1 MLCPLSARS
10 AKPPPALRL
19 PWLLTPC
26 FLADGVTPVVGQPQG
41 VPIPPPEFG
50 PPPYEPPS
58 QPGFVPPHMP
68 TDGSGPYVPPGEYC
82 WGLCE
87 AGGGD
92 GRGPPWST
100 SAGAPG
106 SRGDNRVG
114 AAFGAAQGGSGLEQG
129 AQSRSPGLLQMK
141 LFTSAH
147 FSFPAGYYPP
157 PGPHP
162 PMGYYPAPGHYP
174 SPSGHTAT
182 VLVPS
187 GTATTVTVLQ
197 GEIFQAAPVQTV
209 CPHCQQA
216 ITTKITYE
224 IGLMSFL
231 LGFFCC
237 FVG

>member
-1 MLCPLSARS
+1 MSND
-10 AKPPPALRL
+10 PPPPYPGGPSAPLIEEKHG
-19 PWLLTPC
+19 PPPGT
-26 FLADGVTPVVGQPQG
+26 DGVAPVVGQPQG

-68 TDGSGPYVPPGEYC
+68 TDSSGPYVP
-82 WGLCE
+82 
-87 AGGGD
+87 
-92 GRGPPWST
+92 
-100 SAGAPG
+100 
-106 SRGDNRVG
+106 
-114 AAFGAAQGGSGLEQG
+114 
-129 AQSRSPGLLQMK
+129 
-141 LFTSAH
+141 
-147 FSFPAGYYPP
+147 PAGYYPP

-174 SPSGHTAT
+174 SPGGHTAT

-187 GTATTVTVLQ
+187 GAATTVTVLQ
-197 GEIFQAAPVQTV
+197 GEIFQGAPVQTV

-231 LGFFCC
+231 LGFLCC
-237 FVG
+237 FVGCDLCCCLIPCLFDDFKDVTHTCPNCKAYIYTYKRMC